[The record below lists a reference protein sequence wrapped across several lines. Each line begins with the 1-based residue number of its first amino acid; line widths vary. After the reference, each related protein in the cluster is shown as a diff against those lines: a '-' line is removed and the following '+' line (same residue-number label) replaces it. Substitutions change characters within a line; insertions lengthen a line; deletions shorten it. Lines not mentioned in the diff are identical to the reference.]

1 MALPARTP
9 GWGITRSDIF
19 NELEEMRKDMEEVFG
34 SRSFGG
40 RFPAL
45 RLTEQEP
52 WTPSI
57 DMFQRGNELVV
68 RADLPGLDP
77 KDIRV
82 TMENDVLTI
91 EGERKHEKEVKDE
104 NFYRRE
110 ATFGKFLRRMSLQ
123 PGLKPE
129 AMKAT
134 YKNGVLEV
142 RLPRVEAPAAK
153 QIPIET

>member
-34 SRSFGG
+34 SRSFGR

-45 RLTEQEP
+45 RLMEQEP

-57 DMFQRGNELVV
+57 DMFQKSNELVV

-82 TMENDVLTI
+82 TLQEQLLMI
-91 EGERKHEKEVKDE
+91 EGEKKQEKEEKE
-104 NFYRRE
+104 ERFHR
-110 ATFGKFLRRMSLQ
+110 
-123 PGLKPE
+123 
-129 AMKAT
+129 
-134 YKNGVLEV
+134 LERSYGSFTRTI
-142 RLPRVEAPAAK
+142 RLPTFVDESGNTPSY
-153 QIPIET
+153 

>member
-9 GWGITRSDIF
+9 GWGITRPDIF
-19 NELEEMRKDMEEVFG
+19 NELEEMRRDMEEVFG
-34 SRSFGG
+34 SRPFGR

-45 RLTEQEP
+45 HFMEQAP

-57 DMFQRGNELVV
+57 DMFQKGNELIV

-77 KDIRV
+77 KDIQV

-91 EGERKHEKEVKDE
+91 EGEREHEKEVKEE

-110 ATFGKFLRRMSLQ
+110 ATYGKFLRRMALQ

-129 AMKAT
+129 DMKAT
-134 YKNGVLEV
+134 YRNGVLEV
-142 RLPRVEAPAAK
+142 RLPRIEAPAAK

>member
-19 NELEEMRKDMEEVFG
+19 NELEEMRKDMEQVFG
-34 SRSFGG
+34 SRSFDR

-45 RLTEQEP
+45 RLMEQEP
-52 WTPSI
+52 WMPFI
-57 DMFQRGNELVV
+57 DMFEKGNELVI

-82 TMENDVLTI
+82 TLENDVLTI
-91 EGERKHEKEVKDE
+91 EGERKYEKEVKEE

-110 ATFGKFLRRMSLQ
+110 ATFGKFLRRMGLQ
-123 PGLKPE
+123 PGFKPE
-129 AMKAT
+129 DMKAT
-134 YKNGVLEV
+134 YRNGVLEV
-142 RLPRVEAPAAK
+142 RLPKVEAPAAK
-153 QIPIET
+153 QVPIET

>member
-1 MALPARTP
+1 MALPARVP

-19 NELEEMRKDMEEVFG
+19 NELEEMRKEMDEVFG
-34 SRSFGG
+34 TRPFGH
-40 RFPAL
+40 RLPAL

-52 WTPSI
+52 WAPSV
-57 DMFQRGNELVV
+57 DMFEKDNELVI

-77 KDIRV
+77 KDIKV

-91 EGERKHEKEVKDE
+91 EGERKYEKEIKEE

-110 ATFGKFLRRMSLQ
+110 AFFGKFLRRMGLQ

-129 AMKAT
+129 DMKAT
-134 YKNGVLEV
+134 YKQGVLEV
-142 RLPRVEAPAAK
+142 RLPRIKPPAAK

>member
-1 MALPARTP
+1 MALPARAP

-34 SRSFGG
+34 SRSFGR

-45 RLTEQEP
+45 RLMEQEP
-52 WTPSI
+52 WTPSV
-57 DMFQRGNELVV
+57 DMFEHNNELVI
-68 RADLPGLDP
+68 RAELPGLDP

-91 EGERKHEKEVKDE
+91 EGEREYEKEVRKE

-110 ATFGKFLRRMSLQ
+110 MTFGKFLRRMSLQ

-129 AMKAT
+129 DMKAT
-134 YKNGVLEV
+134 YKKGVLEV
-142 RLPRVEAPAAK
+142 RLPMVKAPAAR